1 MSELK
6 YLGLQSI
13 HTHQKVGDEITTS
26 LEKDVQLSCNDKL
39 TARAPPQPTGK
50 PRKKRCMK
58 NRRDDRIEE
67 TTNHTSRRSSSD
79 VAPSLR
85 AARSR
90 VVLAD
95 LKYSS

>member
-13 HTHQKVGDEITTS
+13 HTHQKVGD
-26 LEKDVQLSCNDKL
+26 DVQLSCNDKL